1 MPGKTRRTTQS
12 AGARLRA
19 ARNELSLSLRDVV
32 AISKVIS
39 KEHKNRK
46 FAVSVSMLSSIEAN
60 KRTPNLY
67 AIGSLARIYGRS
79 LAELLS
85 WYGVK

>member
-1 MPGKTRRTTQS
+1 M
-12 AGARLRA
+12 
-19 ARNELSLSLRDVV
+19 

-67 AIGSLARIYGRS
+67 AIGALARIYGRS